1 MASQRTKNTFGMAG
15 KETLRGLGA
24 GLTGL
29 RGVMN
34 KTSDMTEQET
44 ASVGGG
50 ATMANYANTEA

>member
-1 MASQRTKNTFGMAG
+1 MAG

-29 RGVMN
+29 RGMN

-50 ATMANYANTEA
+50 ATLANYANTEA